1 MNKLFRC
8 KFRNITDN
16 YICKNRIKNP
26 FIINNKILCKLHY
39 KYYYNDSALT
49 IQRYYKGFKQRK
61 ILNNIYKKL
70 PTDIQYIVID
80 YMREEI
86 YYKNYLKTIGN
97 IVEKKILNTIKY
109 FYDEIL
115 NEININ
121 DNELMYQIFQ
131 KLFLNED
138 YIVNNFKLYT
148 KYYYV
153 LKNKNM
159 LNKSILIEFQQL
171 LYDNVQLLHL
181 TNYIEFYNLLFKIQ
195 YKIEQYLF
203 PLIFISSE
211 S

>member
-1 MNKLFRC
+1 MSKLFRC